1 MNIDHRIGG
10 NPELTDQTVWINT
23 LSKNPALLKIFA
35 HVQWSEVASKSG
47 VVSGKVVENL
57 QLAISSRMSEREA
70 VSVL

>member
-35 HVQWSEVASKSG
+35 HVEWSEVASKSG

-57 QLAISSRMSEREA
+57 HLAISTRMSEREA
-70 VSVL
+70 VSVF